1 MMLGAI
7 LCMDYAAIGCLLSAM
22 FDSSTVVFLLF
33 QQGYFH
39 TSLTWRHLWIIYLVI
54 LALILIT
61 AFFFIPARFGG
72 QEGAGLTVRA
82 SHTDDH
88 HHNNPQKGERRD
100 EDERGNAPPP
110 TFNRSVSSG
119 DLKKRGTQSGN
130 VKREK
135 APITFR
141 SQVMTPGWWFT
152 LIFMVTHN
160 THVNWIFLTMNQQ
173 LKAQDVDPWY
183 GELYSFSL
191 PFGFIGIPVTA
202 YLIDRKPEAWA
213 FTWVNL
219 IYLTMGITSLFLS
232 SLVPFILC
240 FFCVV
245 IVKQAMYGLFFSHV
259 GRVFGY
265 THFGKHCGLVQ
276 FCIAIMGL
284 SNYAILLLHLLLT
297 THRHQHKVSFD
308 L

>member
-54 LALILIT
+54 LALILIA

-72 QEGAGLTVRA
+72 QEGAGVTVRA

-191 PFGFIGIPVTA
+191 PFGFI
-202 YLIDRKPEAWA
+202 DRPCTVSSSPTLGA
-213 FTWVNL
+213 FLDTPILENTVASSNSASPSWGSR
-219 IYLTMGITSLFLS
+219 TMPSSSSTS
-232 SLVPFILC
+232 SLPPTDTSIKSRS
-240 FFCVV
+240 
-245 IVKQAMYGLFFSHV
+245 IS
-259 GRVFGY
+259 
-265 THFGKHCGLVQ
+265 
-276 FCIAIMGL
+276 
-284 SNYAILLLHLLLT
+284 
-297 THRHQHKVSFD
+297 
-308 L
+308 